1 MKHSSL
7 VRAFVDDDPIT
18 LTFYVFAGR
27 RPAYRPP
34 QSVCFR
40 RVRPSVRACI
50 HVIYYSL
57 TGSPSISSLRM
68 LSDGRRIYDA
78 ASLS

>member
-1 MKHSSL
+1 MEGGWLCGCGTSAMKHSSF

-27 RPAYRPP
+27 RPPYRPP

-40 RVRPSVRACI
+40 RVRACV
-50 HVIYYSL
+50 H
-57 TGSPSISSLRM
+57 T
-68 LSDGRRIYDA
+68 RRILFSDRLA
-78 ASLS
+78 VDF